1 MGASFVAL
9 LAQPESC
16 RSVTRGPLPGLM
28 MSEILPILA
37 SLHVMMLVQFSK
49 AKAMLTKMATVE
61 YAVNEA
67 YLYERKCLT
76 VRALTH

>member
-1 MGASFVAL
+1 
-9 LAQPESC
+9 
-16 RSVTRGPLPGLM
+16 

-49 AKAMLTKMATVE
+49 AKAMLTKMATAE

>member
-16 RSVTRGPLPGLM
+16 RSITRGPLPGL